1 MTRNPTYHSIGD
13 HTESLQI
20 RYDPEMI
27 DYGYILETFQK
38 SHIITDRS
46 FSRQYRSAI
55 FYHDETQRRIAQKML
70 ERVEKDT
77 RKRVYTQIEA
87 LKIFYPAEDYHQ
99 KYALR
104 RHPEIIRL
112 LVNHYKN
119 EKEFMESTIAA
130 RLNGYLGGH
139 GNLGIVREEILKLD
153 IEDDKKTKLIGLLE
167 KVIR

>member
-1 MTRNPTYHSIGD
+1 
-13 HTESLQI
+13 
-20 RYDPEMI
+20 
-27 DYGYILETFQK
+27 
-38 SHIITDRS
+38 
-46 FSRQYRSAI
+46 
-55 FYHDETQRRIAQKML
+55 ML